1 MRVLRRGWRSNSRS
15 TRKDFFLRSI
25 KSEVGTVKLDDL
37 AQLLGKSRAEVERML
52 QQDDVIEL
60 KLTETRRKDMDD
72 EGSIILFK

>member
-1 MRVLRRGWRSNSRS
+1 M
-15 TRKDFFLRSI
+15 
-25 KSEVGTVKLDDL
+25 GTVKLDDL